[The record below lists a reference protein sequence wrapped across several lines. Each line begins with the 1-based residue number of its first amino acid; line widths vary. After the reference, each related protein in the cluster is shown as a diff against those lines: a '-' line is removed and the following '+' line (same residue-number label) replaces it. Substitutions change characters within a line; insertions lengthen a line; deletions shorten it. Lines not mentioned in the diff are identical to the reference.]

1 MNRELGERGQLG
13 THPGCYPTR
22 GFEQGS
28 DSRVDLPS
36 ITKPSKRL
44 KSGKLNFAYVSQSEV
59 NTLLAE
65 IGQKVPR
72 ELQQYL
78 DACEGAAILCQNLP
92 QLSKPDFVNILSK
105 KYERVRLD
113 LAKGDVPTTT

>member
-1 MNRELGERGQLG
+1 MSA
-13 THPGCYPTR
+13 H
-22 GFEQGS
+22 
-28 DSRVDLPS
+28 
-36 ITKPSKRL
+36 
-44 KSGKLNFAYVSQSEV
+44 SEV

-65 IGQKVPR
+65 IEQKVPR

-78 DACEGAAILCQNLP
+78 DAREGAAILCQKLP

-105 KYERVRLD
+105 KYERVRRD